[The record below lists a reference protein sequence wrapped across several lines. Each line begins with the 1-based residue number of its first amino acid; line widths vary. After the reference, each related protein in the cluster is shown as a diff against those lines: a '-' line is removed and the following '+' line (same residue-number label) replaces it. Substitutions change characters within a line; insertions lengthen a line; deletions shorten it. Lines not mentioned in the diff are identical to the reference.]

1 MTQKEYHRQINS
13 RFYAYIEENFP
24 QYEIDSSEG
33 FGRIYLIYKGIM
45 GSNLPAVEYKNSIEY
60 HQSRHDLC
68 CLSYADEFIKRDM
81 EKMENYLNN
90 NIIPFLNLLKKDS
103 K

>member
-1 MTQKEYHRQINS
+1 MTQKEYHKQINA

-24 QYEIDSSEG
+24 QYKIDSSEG
-33 FGRIYLIYKGIM
+33 YGRIYLIHKGIM
-45 GSNLPAVEYKNSIEY
+45 GSNLSAVKNKNSIEY

-68 CLSYADEFIKRDM
+68 CMDYVDEFIKEDM
-81 EKMENYLNN
+81 KKIENYLND
-90 NIIPFLNLLKKDS
+90 NIIPFVNLLKRDS